1 MLGATV
7 RSSAGA
13 GGGGGVNCSGLGAT
27 VKASAD
33 SAAGAGGG
41 GGEEGGGGGGSC
53 SLLGA
58 IVKADAIRL
67 AGASTRD
74 TLTVTGPPGGGGS
87 ADTGDPATFS
97 VRIWTAG
104 ECTMYAGLPFT
115 LTTSIFS
122 DGAGTEVTSI
132 LSSSVLTP
140 DRSDVPRN
148 TASSILFKSARS
160 GCSINCA
167 STESGN
173 VSNACSFASRAAGST
188 SPDWEYNSIN
198 NA

>member
-1 MLGATV
+1 MRAGAV
-7 RSSAGA
+7 RRAGA
-13 GGGGGVNCSGLGAT
+13 GGGASSSLLGASM
-27 VKASAD
+27 KADAVRP
-33 SAAGAGGG
+33 AGAGGG
-41 GGEEGGGGGGSC
+41 AS
-53 SLLGA
+53 SSVLGA
-58 IVKADAIRL
+58 SMKADADRP
-67 AGASTRD
+67 AGASTWD
-74 TLTVTGPPGGGGS
+74 NTVTVTGPTGGGG
-87 ADTGDPATFS
+87 ADTGDPAAFS
-97 VRIWTAG
+97 VPFWTVG

-115 LTTSIFS
+115 LITSICS
-122 DGAGTEVTSI
+122 DGPSTEVTSI

-167 STESGN
+167 NAASGN
-173 VSNACSFASRAAGST
+173 RSNACSFASRAAGST